1 MTGSRYTCDTDGVM
15 VMKHASDG
23 GSVAQIKRFSA
34 RITQITEHLRQNKK
48 DYSGRRGLMRI
59 IGQRKR
65 LLTYL
70 RRTDVEAYQLVMQET
85 GIRQSSH

>member
-1 MTGSRYTCDTDGVM
+1 MRMDSV
-15 VMKHASDG
+15 SDG
-23 GSVAQIKRFSA
+23 SSVAQIKRFSV
-34 RITQITEHLRQNKK
+34 RITQITEHLKKNKK

-70 RRTDVEAYQLVMQET
+70 RRTDAEAYQLVMQET